1 MQTIIVT
8 VNRQGEET
16 ALQID
21 EKVIAT
27 ITKDFFNKGR
37 YSASFG
43 VFGGCN
49 NSRYPDALEF
59 ITDCIERHFESFG
72 LNVKLQWRKA
82 CRMDI

>member
-37 YSASFG
+37 YSAYFG
-43 VFGGCN
+43 VFGRCN
-49 NSRYPDALEF
+49 NSRYSDALEF

-72 LNVKLQWRKA
+72 VNIEFK
-82 CRMDI
+82 